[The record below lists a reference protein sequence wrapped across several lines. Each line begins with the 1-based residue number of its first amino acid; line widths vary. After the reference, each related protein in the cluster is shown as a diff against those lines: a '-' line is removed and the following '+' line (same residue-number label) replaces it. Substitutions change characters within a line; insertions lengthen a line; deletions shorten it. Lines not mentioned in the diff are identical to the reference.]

1 METIINKISNVAG
14 LTILLMN
21 HILVGH
27 ICILKVEVVL
37 IIAKMMIMMM
47 MC

>member
-1 METIINKISNVAG
+1 MISDICNFYG

-37 IIAKMMIMMM
+37 IIAKMMKMMMM